1 MGYTKRQFVEGAGE
15 EIGMASYVFDIPPE
29 TLDAWL
35 RRLDAM
41 MAEWNGQGIRLG
53 YPIPNNPDD
62 SELDQETVVPN
73 WANTAII
80 TNLAIRIAPGEG
92 KAVTAETKSIAF
104 KSFNIVASRSA
115 TVPQMQLP
123 GTMPLGSGNRWYPV
137 GTNFVTPPQNTNVPL
152 PEDDVT
158 FAN

>member
-15 EIGMASYVFDIPPE
+15 EIGMASYVFDLPPE

-53 YPIPNNPDD
+53 YPIPSNPED
-62 SELDQETVVPN
+62 SDLDQRTVVPN

-80 TNLAIRIAPGEG
+80 TNLALRIAPGEG
-92 KAVTAETKSIAF
+92 KSISPETKATAF
-104 KSFNIVASRSA
+104 RSFNTVLGRS
-115 TVPQMQLP
+115 TTPPQMQLP
-123 GTMPLGSGNRWYPV
+123 GTTPIGAGNRWY
-137 GTNFVTPPQNTNVPL
+137 GWGRNYVTPPQNTDVPL
-152 PEDDVT
+152 PEDEVT
-158 FAN
+158 FSN

>member
-53 YPIPNNPDD
+53 YPIPSNPQD
-62 SELDQETVVPN
+62 SDLDQLTVVPN
-73 WANTAII
+73 WANTAVI
-80 TNLAIRIAPGEG
+80 TNLALRIAPGEG
-92 KAVTAETKSIAF
+92 KAISPETKATAF
-104 KSFNIVASRSA
+104 RSFNTVLGRS
-115 TVPQMQLP
+115 TTPPQMQLP
-123 GTMPLGSGNRWYPV
+123 GNTPTGAGNRWY
-137 GTNFVTPPQNTNVPL
+137 GWGRNYVTPPQNTNVPL

-158 FAN
+158 FSN